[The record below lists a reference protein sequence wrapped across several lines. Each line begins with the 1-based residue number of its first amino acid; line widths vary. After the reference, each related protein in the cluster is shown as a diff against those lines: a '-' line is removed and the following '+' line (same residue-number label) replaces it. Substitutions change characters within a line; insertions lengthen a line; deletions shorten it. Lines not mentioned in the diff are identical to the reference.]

1 MKDKNKIKDQ
11 RIKEKKPLQKKA
23 KKLHPA
29 KAEQKSIQ
37 ERNRTNKYLDIASV
51 MLIVIDADQKVSL
64 INKKGCEILGY
75 KKREII
81 GKNWFDRFLPERI
94 RKDVKTVFEKL
105 IPGKA
110 IKQAEYFENPV
121 LTKSGEERLIAWH
134 NTILK
139 DEKGKITGTLSS
151 GDDITD
157 RRKAEE
163 ETLKAH
169 REWENIFQAIGH
181 PTIILDAKHN
191 IISANHATLN
201 AIGVQSFEDI
211 AGKKCFEVFH
221 NAGEPPAGC
230 PLVKMLESLELAAV
244 EMEVEAL
251 GGIFLV
257 SCTPVFDDRGNLQ
270 KIIHIATDI
279 TERKRAEESL
289 RKNEERLQSIFR
301 ASPVGIGLV
310 SSPERMLLQAND
322 YLCKMLGYSA
332 EELIGKSAKDT
343 LSIR

>member
-1 MKDKNKIKDQ
+1 M
-11 RIKEKKPLQKKA
+11 
-23 KKLHPA
+23 
-29 KAEQKSIQ
+29 
-37 ERNRTNKYLDIASV
+37 
-51 MLIVIDADQKVSL
+51 MLPS
-64 INKKGCEILGY
+64 
-75 KKREII
+75 
-81 GKNWFDRFLPERI
+81 
-94 RKDVKTVFEKL
+94 
-105 IPGKA
+105 
-110 IKQAEYFENPV
+110 
-121 LTKSGEERLIAWH
+121 
-134 NTILK
+134 
-139 DEKGKITGTLSS
+139 
-151 GDDITD
+151 

-169 REWENIFQAIGH
+169 REWESIFQAIGH

-332 EELIGKSAKDT
+332 EELIGKSAKTLYLSDEDFEYVGREKYRQIQEQGIGT
-343 LSIR
+343 VETRWKRKNGVIIDVLLSSAPVDPGNLSIGVTFAALDITERKRAEEALLESEGKIPDNF